1 MYWAPR
7 LKVAYLGKGEPISTS
22 QRNPSSNLSGLAYL
36 PLSSAQTCKL
46 LTLLLALPAV
56 PPSTVSACLQ
66 AGAYDRTITHCTL
79 PCSLFQR
86 SSAMRKLEKLSGCQ
100 PCHVLGQVFSNNK
113 LTLSHTHAV
122 HLGKHT
128 GLYRNSQRRY
138 GCNPADTS

>member
-36 PLSSAQTCKL
+36 PLSDLKAPHPFACLARSSSAYSLC
-46 LTLLLALPAV
+46 LLASRSVRQDYNTLYPAMQFI
-56 PPSTVSACLQ
+56 SAKQCNAQ
-66 AGAYDRTITHCTL
+66 V
-79 PCSLFQR
+79 
-86 SSAMRKLEKLSGCQ
+86 RKLNGCQ
-100 PCHVLGQVFSNNK
+100 PCHVLSQVFSNDE

>member
-7 LKVAYLGKGEPISTS
+7 LEVAYLGKGEPISTS

-36 PLSSAQTCKL
+36 PLSDLKAPHPFAC
-46 LTLLLALPAV
+46 LARSSSVYSLC
-56 PPSTVSACLQ
+56 CLQ
-66 AGAYDRTITHCTL
+66 AKAYDRTITHCTL

-100 PCHVLGQVFSNNK
+100 PCHILGQVFSNNK

-128 GLYRNSQRRY
+128 GLYRNSPRRY